1 MASKEHVERA
11 KKALE
16 AYKLLRQKNLFE
28 DAFSRGYYAL
38 LHIGL
43 AILDEAGEAPPKT
56 HAGLVAKL
64 WALKEKLAIPPE
76 WLSKLSRV
84 QSLREGGDYGV
95 IPTISE
101 SDLDSLEKLYDNFL
115 KKVKA

>member
-11 KKALE
+11 KKAFE
-16 AYKLLRQKNLFE
+16 AYRILRGKKLLE

-38 LHIGL
+38 LHVGL

-76 WLSKLSRV
+76 WLSKLSRM

-95 IPTISE
+95 VPTVSE
-101 SDLDSLEKLYDNFL
+101 SDLDSLEKLYYDFL
-115 KKVKA
+115 KKVTA